1 MLVGIDGRGAVWY
14 RGTGIGTYTYQLL
27 KHLKEREEGQT
38 YRIFWPGEEYLSLNI
53 SDQEDFR
60 QVEAKENYWEE
71 VFLPKAIGR
80 EAIDIYHV
88 PQNGIGLPR
97 EKKCLQVV
105 TIHDLIPYV
114 YPETV
119 GRKYLQNFLEE
130 MPRIMESS
138 DHIITV
144 SECSKRDIQY
154 IFDYPAEKISV
165 IPEAPE
171 PMYRMLSL
179 DAAKD
184 FLRQKYGISGN
195 FILYLG
201 GFGPRKNVRGLIVA
215 FALALK
221 EMKEPCRLVLPG
233 RWQKESDPLE
243 HMLHALNIADK
254 VILPGY
260 VAVDHLPYFYRAA
273 QLFVYPSFYEGFGLP
288 PLEAMACGTPVI
300 ASNTSSIPEV
310 VGDGACLVNPFDTV
324 SMAEH
329 IYRLLNDEEARLE
342 LAEKGRQQVKKYS
355 WAKTAAYTARVYE
368 KMMKEKK

>member
-27 KHLKEREEGQT
+27 KHLKEREERDR

-71 VFLPKAIGR
+71 VFLPKAIAR
-80 EAIDIYHV
+80 EAIDLYHV

-97 EKKCLQVV
+97 EKKCQQVV

-130 MPRIMESS
+130 MPRIMEKS

-154 IFDYPAEKISV
+154 IFDYPAEQISV

-171 PMYRMLSL
+171 PMYRMLSMA
-179 DAAKD
+179 AAKD
-184 FLRQKYGISGN
+184 FLKLKYGITGDY
-195 FILYLG
+195 ILYLG
-201 GFGPRKNVRGLIVA
+201 GFGPRKNVRGLILA
-215 FALALK
+215 FALARK
-221 EMKEPCRLVLPG
+221 EMKSSTKLVLPG

-243 HMLHALNIADK
+243 HMLSALNISDQ

-273 QLFVYPSFYEGFGLP
+273 KLFVYPSFYEGFGLP

-300 ASNTSSIPEV
+300 AANTSSLPEV
-310 VGDGACLVNPFDTV
+310 VGDGASLINPFDTV
-324 SMAEH
+324 AMAGE
-329 IYRLLNDEEARLE
+329 IYRLLNDEEKRCE
-342 LAEKGRQQVKKYS
+342 LAEKGRQQVKKYT
-355 WAKTAAYTARVYE
+355 WAKTAAATARIYE
-368 KMMKEKK
+368 TMLAKKK